1 MEKILVEK
9 IEKFGCISL
18 NGCRI
23 YGTAALLHF
32 LRLMDCP
39 AKDVPLREIEAGQ
52 AFVEKYLYSNM

>member
-1 MEKILVEK
+1 MDKILVEK
-9 IEKFGCISL
+9 IEKFGCISW

-39 AKDVPLREIEAGQ
+39 AKDIPSREIEAGR
-52 AFVEKYLYSNM
+52 AFVEKYLCSNI